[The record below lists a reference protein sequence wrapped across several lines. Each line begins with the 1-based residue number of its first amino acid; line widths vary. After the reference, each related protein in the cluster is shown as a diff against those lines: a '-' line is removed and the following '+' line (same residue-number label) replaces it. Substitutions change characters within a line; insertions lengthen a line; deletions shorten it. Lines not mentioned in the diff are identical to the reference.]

1 MTGFMNA
8 LRARVRREEG
18 FSAVELMIAI
28 TMLGILMLGFLSVFP
43 MGLRTVAKGERMTVA
58 TSLAQDEIERLK
70 TLPDNDA
77 DLVAG
82 NHADPANPIL
92 GVYTRTWTVTDDNPM
107 AGMKSVNMSVAY
119 TDNGMPR
126 TIAMNTYFAP

>member
-1 MTGFMNA
+1 
-8 LRARVRREEG
+8 
-18 FSAVELMIAI
+18 
-28 TMLGILMLGFLSVFP
+28 MLGILMLGFLSVFP
-43 MGLRTVAKGERMTVA
+43 MGLRTVEKGERMSVA

-70 TLPDNDA
+70 TLPDGDP

-82 NHADPANPIL
+82 NHADAANPVL
-92 GVYTRTWTVTDDNPM
+92 GVYTRTWIVTDDNPM
-107 AGMKSVNMSVAY
+107 VGMKSINMSVAY